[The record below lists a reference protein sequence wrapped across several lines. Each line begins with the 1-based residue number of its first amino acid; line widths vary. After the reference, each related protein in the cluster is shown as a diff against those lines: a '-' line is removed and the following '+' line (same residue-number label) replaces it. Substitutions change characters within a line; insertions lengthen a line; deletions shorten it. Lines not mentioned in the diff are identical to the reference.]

1 MGYGE
6 VANKEVEFVNKQS
19 AEASLEKT
27 TETRSEQA
35 TTEKVILPDGKEQD
49 GYQSNPVALPRRRRL
64 V

>member
-49 GYQSNPVALPRRRRL
+49 GSE
-64 V
+64 